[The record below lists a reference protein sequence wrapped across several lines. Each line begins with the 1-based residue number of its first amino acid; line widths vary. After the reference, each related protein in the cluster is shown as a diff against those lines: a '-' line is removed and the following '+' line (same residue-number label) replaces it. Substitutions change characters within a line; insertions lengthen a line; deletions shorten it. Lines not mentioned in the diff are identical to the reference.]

1 MSIVDKAQSI
11 IENLKKPGIRPPFEA
26 FYTYILAL
34 VIGYAMADLAALYV
48 RPMMLPTEPPPQ
60 RPSQPSAPRPIVVG
74 DYRDILS
81 RNLFNESG
89 EIPPALADDE
99 DTFDPDQQE
108 AVPSQ
113 LPLTLLGTIVHFNPK
128 LSIASISLDNR
139 NENKSFRAGENIET
153 IAEITKIERKRVTFI
168 NSNNRRL
175 EYIEISEDQAF
186 SLAVAG
192 PAPEPEPQ
200 GLVQQRGNDF
210 TLRRSDLED
219 LTSNL
224 SEILQ
229 QARMEPR
236 ITPDNTID
244 GFCFSNIMPGSVYE
258 TFGFRVGDCI
268 KSVEGEP
275 VTSPQKA
282 MELYN
287 LLRSANNVQLGVERG
302 GRDEVFN
309 YTIR

>member
-1 MSIVDKAQSI
+1 MSIFDKGQSI
-11 IENLKKPGIRPPFEA
+11 IENLKKPGIRPPFEG
-26 FYTYILAL
+26 FYTYILAVL
-34 VIGYAMADLAALYV
+34 VGYALADLTSLYV
-48 RPMMLPTEPPPQ
+48 RPMMLPTEAPPQ
-60 RPSQPSAPRPIVVG
+60 RPTQAPTTRPLTAA
-74 DYRDILS
+74 DYRDILA

-89 EIPPALADDE
+89 EIPPALSEDE

-128 LSIASISLDNR
+128 LSIASINLDNR
-139 NENKSFRAGENIET
+139 NLNMSYRLGENIENM
-153 IAEITKIERKRVTFI
+153 AEITKVERKKVTFI
-168 NSNNRRL
+168 NLNNRRL

-192 PAPEPEPQ
+192 PTEPEPE
-200 GLVQQRGNDF
+200 GLVQQRGNNF
-210 TLRRSDLED
+210 TLRRADLED

-236 ITPDNTID
+236 ITPDNMID
-244 GFCFSNIMPGSVYE
+244 GFCFSNIAPGSVYE

-268 KSVEGEP
+268 KSVNGEP

-302 GRDEVFN
+302 GRDESFN
-309 YTIR
+309 YSIR